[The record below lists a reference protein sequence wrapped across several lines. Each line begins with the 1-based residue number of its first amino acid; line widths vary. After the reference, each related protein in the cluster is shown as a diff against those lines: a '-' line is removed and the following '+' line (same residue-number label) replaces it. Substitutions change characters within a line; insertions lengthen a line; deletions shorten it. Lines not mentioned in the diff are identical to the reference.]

1 MVFVAVLLG
10 AAVLGGLAVWAF
22 RRRGSD
28 EMHSVDGYQHRLERL
43 EELRRRQGGEVRVVG
58 STAPRNQPDPRPVI
72 GESGRIEISS
82 STSRRRVFDDVARP
96 EDPGHQPPPAI
107 YRRSGRDT
115 AIARMSHRPRRLAAP
130 IAAAVVVI
138 ALVTGLAI
146 AGAHSRPPHSSTT
159 ATTTKKGGG
168 KTSPGRTGKSTH
180 ATTTTTTAVP
190 PSFSPSSTSGT
201 DVTYTLPWPSYTVA
215 LKAATGACWVEITN
229 ASGSTPYAQV
239 LNQGS
244 TEQIV
249 LSGASKVTLGA
260 PSDVTIE
267 VDRTPVTFPT
277 PLPAPM
283 HITFQGA
290 AAPSPT
296 TPTT

>member
-1 MVFVAVLLG
+1 VFVAVLLVV
-10 AAVLGGLAVWAF
+10 AVLGGLAVWAL

-28 EMHSVDGYQHRLERL
+28 EMHSVAGYQERLERL
-43 EELRRRQGGEVRVVG
+43 EELRRRQGGSVRVVG
-58 STAPRNQPDPRPVI
+58 STAPRDEPDHQPVI

-82 STSRRRVFDDVARP
+82 STSRHRGLDDGAGTQ
-96 EDPGHQPPPAI
+96 EPGNRPPPPPV
-107 YRRSGRDT
+107 YRRSRDT
-115 AIARMSHRPRRLAAP
+115 SIARMSHRPRRLGAP
-130 IAAAVVVI
+130 IAAAVAVI

-146 AGAHSRPPHSSTT
+146 AGAHSRPPHSTT
-159 ATTTKKGGG
+159 ATTIEKGH
-168 KTSPGRTGKSTH
+168 GRTGKPTH
-180 ATTTTTTAVP
+180 PTTTTTAVP

-201 DVTYTLPWPSYTVA
+201 DVTYSLPFSSYTITF
-215 LKAATGACWVEITN
+215 KAATGACYVQITN
-229 ASGSTPYAQV
+229 SSGTTPYAQV

-249 LSGASKVTLGA
+249 LSGTSKVTLGA
-260 PSDVTIE
+260 PSDITIE

-283 HITFQGA
+283 NITFEGA
-290 AAPSPT
+290 PPPST